1 MRRPEQK
8 RPTSARSQYLLGRPE
23 RVRCFR
29 RAHLKQLFERH
40 AQKSECR
47 CIDEMGRLHERKRAL
62 GKRGERRTQKP
73 HLAHSRLLDQQI
85 HERPERPT
93 AAGQLGRKR
102 GVARIDR
109 AHTAPSQL
117 GSAPKGRM
125 HVLGMNDCNR
135 HRDSVKYD
143 KTCMYI
149 QYPTRFRGNPK
160 SHFLLPRTGPR
171 RSAHLSSSS
180 HGIVHTLAV
189 HP

>member
-23 RVRCFR
+23 RVRRFR

-40 AQKSECR
+40 AQISECR
-47 CIDEMGRLHERKRAL
+47 CIDEMGRLDERKRAL
-62 GKRGERRTQKP
+62 GKRDERWTQKP

-93 AAGQLGRKR
+93 AARQLGRKR

-109 AHTAPSQL
+109 AHPALRQL

-125 HVLGMNDCNR
+125 HVLGMNDRDR
-135 HRDSVKYD
+135 HQGIAEEYD
-143 KTCMYI
+143 KTCIYI
-149 QYPTRFRGNPK
+149 QYPTRFCGGPN
-160 SHFLLPRTGPR
+160 SHFF
-171 RSAHLSSSS
+171 
-180 HGIVHTLAV
+180 
-189 HP
+189 